1 MTSVHHNKKGKFS
14 GRESKCIWNDLYPE
28 GNVHDALLRTADK
41 KVRELWGVWEVLWFG
56 HFVF

>member
-1 MTSVHHNKKGKFS
+1 VHHNKKGKFS